1 MSEYELNRYAKA
13 TLRDYCKQRRRLV
26 WKNRWY
32 SLIAWCRNVLR

>member
-1 MSEYELNRYAKA
+1 MNDFELSPYAKA
-13 TLRDYCKQRRRLV
+13 TLRDYVQKRRKLV